1 MPYHKRV
8 RLLVLPTCVG
18 LSLLLGNSPI
28 IDLMGMTV
36 GHLYFYLEDVLP
48 EIARIR
54 KWRLRHFLPTP
65 RALKSLCTTPRNN
78 EPEAVGDGN
87 EPARVDGDVADGA
100 GANFDEA
107 EERRRAGLPPLDEAG
122 GDNEVGNE

>member
-1 MPYHKRV
+1 M
-8 RLLVLPTCVG
+8 
-18 LSLLLGNSPI
+18 LGNSPI
-28 IDLMGMTV
+28 IDLMGITV

-65 RALKSLCTTPRNN
+65 RALKSLCATPRNT
-78 EPEAVGDGN
+78 EPEVGVAGDGN
-87 EPARVDGDVADGA
+87 EPARADADDAAGDA

-107 EERRRAGLPPLDEAG
+107 EERRRAGLPPLDEAAG
-122 GDNEVGNE
+122 NDDEVGNE